1 MELESI
7 LKLILFSLSHWVLAA
22 ILLRDL
28 AARKRV
34 LGKRKW
40 PWAVVIIFITFLGS
54 LLYLLCHPQI
64 LLSSNDDSDD
74 KEEL

>member
-7 LKLILFSLSHWVLAA
+7 LKLVLFSLSHWVLAVM
-22 ILLRDL
+22 LLRDL
-28 AARKRV
+28 AARERV
-34 LGKRKW
+34 MGKRKW

-64 LLSSNDDSDD
+64 LFSSSDD
-74 KEEL
+74 KKEP